1 MDGSV
6 EQQLPGENH
15 AVLDRPGAPGLRITE
30 THISVLVFA
39 ADRVYKIRKPVRFG
53 FLDFTNREEREADC
67 YREVLLNR
75 RLAPDVYLGVADLVM
90 DGTALDHMV
99 VMRALPE
106 ARQLAHLVRNGS
118 DPGPYLDATAQ
129 TLAAFHAGANRSAE
143 ISASASSAAFQTKW
157 TDNHKEM
164 KQFVGAVVD
173 PDVEHDIQ
181 SLVRRWLGTHS
192 NLLAER
198 IAGGHICDGHGDL
211 QASDIFCL
219 DDGVRILDCLEFSN
233 ALRYDDVCGDVGFLA
248 MDLER
253 LGRPKAAQQFVR
265 AYEKHAGTRLPPT
278 LLHFHIALRSY
289 IRAIVA
295 CIAVGQG
302 SKTDADSAR
311 ELHLNARR
319 HLLQTRRALV
329 LVGGLPGS
337 GKTTLA
343 KSLEEELEWVVLSSD
358 AVRPDLAL
366 GPNRY
371 ASHAIEA
378 VYAELFRQAR
388 DQLRRGRSVILDA
401 SWISAD
407 EREKAAIVAS
417 QMKADFIELQC
428 TCPGG
433 VATERIRHRLE
444 QGKDDSEATV
454 SVRKMMG
461 TEMDP
466 WPSGVLIDTTVS
478 RSKAVEKAFAAL
490 AAA

>member
-1 MDGSV
+1 MLDT
-6 EQQLPGENH
+6 PGT
-15 AVLDRPGAPGLRITE
+15 PGLRIAE
-30 THISVLVFA
+30 THISVLVFI
-39 ADRVYKIRKPVRFG
+39 ADRVYKLRKPVHFE
-53 FLDFTNREEREADC
+53 FLDFTSREEREADC
-67 YREVLLNR
+67 HREVLLNR
-75 RLAPDVYLGVADLVM
+75 RLAPDVYLGVADVVM
-90 DGTALDHMV
+90 DGMPLDHMV

-106 ARQLAHLVRNGS
+106 PRQLDQLVRSGS

-143 ISASASSAAFQTKW
+143 ISASASPAAVRAKW

-164 KQFVGAVVD
+164 EQFVGAVID
-173 PDVEHDIQ
+173 RDVESGIRF
-181 SLVRRWLGTHS
+181 LVRRWLDAHS
-192 NLLAER
+192 GLLTDR
-198 IAGGHICDGHGDL
+198 IAGGHVCDGHGDL

-219 DDGVRILDCLEFSN
+219 DDGVRILDCLEFSD

-253 LGRPKAAQQFVR
+253 LGRPKAAQEFVQ
-265 AYEKHAGTRLPPT
+265 AYERHAGTRLPPA
-278 LLHFHIALRSY
+278 LLHFHIALRCY
-289 IRAIVA
+289 IRAKVA
-295 CIAVGQG
+295 CIQVEQG
-302 SKTDADSAR
+302 SKTAADSAR
-311 ELHLNARR
+311 ELHTSTRR
-319 HLLQTRRALV
+319 HLLQARRALV

-343 KSLEEELEWVVLSSD
+343 RALEDELGWVVLSSD
-358 AVRPDLAL
+358 VVRRDLAF
-366 GPNRY
+366 GPDRY
-371 ASHAIEA
+371 ASQSIAA

-388 DQLRRGRSVILDA
+388 DQLRQGRSVILDA

-407 EREKAAIVAS
+407 EREKAAMVAS

-444 QGKDDSEATV
+444 EGKDDSEATV